1 MQGPNIGSAM
11 VQRGTYLLRLSCQQ
25 EAHHRSRVSQSVLA
39 SKNGLVVKRVSSDDD
54 EV

>member
-1 MQGPNIGSAM
+1 MHGPSIGGAM

-25 EAHHRSRVSQSVLA
+25 EAHHRSRVSQSVVD
-39 SKNGLVVKRVSSDDD
+39 SKNGIVVKRVSSDYG

>member
-25 EAHHRSRVSQSVLA
+25 GTHHRSRVSRSVVDL
-39 SKNGLVVKRVSSDDD
+39 KNGIVVKRVSSDDD